1 VALPGTTARPCLQVR
16 QAVAAMIV
24 QRPQPACAHHTRCM
38 PACQGMC
45 RAPACTVCHAQVSF
59 RSGASAL
66 YGLLS
71 LQHRDN
77 VDQAISKRRDVS
89 SADVQ
94 RALCSSSARRCN
106 KCATG
111 DPCPAAP
118 AFFASLFWDC
128 TAVVC
133 SGTSI
138 PCHLRWLLWLCIW
151 LAIPAGFPLTSLG
164 WVIWSRMHIL
174 GCVQGVTTF
183 TMPGQGDLDL
193 VRS

>member
-16 QAVAAMIV
+16 QAVAAMSV

-94 RALCSSSARRCN
+94 RALCSSSARSKLASAVRCALLDDAIN
-106 KCATG
+106 VPPVIHVLLHQLSLHRSSGIVLQLSVQERAFHATCAG
-111 DPCPAAP
+111 CFGC
-118 AFFASLFWDC
+118 AFGLLFRLDFR
-128 TAVVC
+128 
-133 SGTSI
+133 S
-138 PCHLRWLLWLCIW
+138 LRWV
-151 LAIPAGFPLTSLG
+151 G
-164 WVIWSRMHIL
+164 
-174 GCVQGVTTF
+174 
-183 TMPGQGDLDL
+183 
-193 VRS
+193 